1 MGQLLARNGI
11 VASPTQEDIEI
22 HEPANTYTPKPED
35 TTEETIKDNGVQDTE
50 DLYEDDFAK
59 TTSEVSLDSHHSSGS
74 ERAQSLTREPESGAS
89 SRSHS
94 RSSSASS
101 VSSLSSEEST
111 PDLERS
117 SRPPS
122 ESGSVPPAGRDSV
135 TSQTAPISES
145 TDDLDTKYEDDAF
158 EEPDDK
164 EEHEEQPEPAGGEEL
179 PENEGTSIPESASQR
194 LDSEEQQASRQLS
207 DPEQND
213 SQDEAKDSQLTDK
226 VVSAVSPNES
236 IEHRGSTQLQDDS
249 PIKATEHLDNEAN
262 SETLISSE
270 AVQTKSPEHPV
281 AKSSTEVTVES
292 TKLLSTDNETHTATN
307 TQISSPSFNLSSSI
321 TLKEATKALEK
332 SLSAATSLSSL
343 LNDGGSRIPSS
354 VDLSDHDEDIPQL
367 EKKIHALSIPSLEAS
382 TDPAQAS
389 DTAIDEPATSQ
400 HASNSLIESASTAHT
415 SDHESNVELPKAE
428 DEPEANHTPEVTQVN
443 LTSDTAAASEEPL
456 AEGEPISSTS
466 IRDDNEPGSNN
477 EENAS
482 SLVSLSS
489 SLTSVSSQHTQSSS

>member
-1 MGQLLARNGI
+1 M
-11 VASPTQEDIEI
+11 
-22 HEPANTYTPKPED
+22 HEPVNTYTPKPED
-35 TTEETIKDNGVQDTE
+35 TTKDTTEDKEVQDTD

-74 ERAQSLTREPESGAS
+74 ERAESLTREPESGVS

-145 TDDLDTKYEDDAF
+145 NNDLDTKYEDDAF

-179 PENEGTSIPESASQR
+179 GEQPECAVEEHEERAVEGELPENAIPESASQR
-194 LDSEEQQASRQLS
+194 LDSKEQQAGRQLS
-207 DPEQND
+207 DPEQSD
-213 SQDEAKDSQLTDK
+213 SQDEAKNSQLTDK
-226 VVSAVSPNES
+226 VVSAISPNES
-236 IEHRGSTQLQDDS
+236 TEHGGSTQLQDDS
-249 PIKATEHLDNEAN
+249 PIEAIEHLDNEAN
-262 SETLISSE
+262 RETLISSE

-400 HASNSLIESASTAHT
+400 HASNSLIESSSTAHT

-428 DEPEANHTPEVTQVN
+428 DEPEANHTPEVTQAN

-482 SLVSLSS
+482 SVVSLSS